1 MQANLTFGRHK
12 VSVSKNLV
20 TAFCLCRAALLLL
33 WHHQKECEN
42 MVILLC
48 CFHVNTSFSKVIGQY
63 QADSGTKDVLEES
76 GVFGEKKKKQ
86 TAVNIMK
93 GKQWNCVARAQKLA
107 FEAHF
112 RILLLNYNL
121 SAMDGR

>member
-1 MQANLTFGRHK
+1 MLLSCEHKLFKSYWSISSGFWDEGRPGGK
-12 VSVSKNLV
+12 WRV
-20 TAFCLCRAALLLL
+20 
-33 WHHQKECEN
+33 W
-42 MVILLC
+42 
-48 CFHVNTSFSKVIGQY
+48 
-63 QADSGTKDVLEES
+63 
-76 GVFGEKKKKQ
+76 GEKKKQ

>member
-76 GVFGEKKKKQ
+76 GVFGEKKQ
-86 TAVNIMK
+86 TNSCK
-93 GKQWNCVARAQKLA
+93 HYEGKTMELCSPCT
-107 FEAHF
+107 ETC
-112 RILLLNYNL
+112 I
-121 SAMDGR
+121 